1 MPGRPFLVVAS
12 WGREAV
18 VRPFGF
24 ATAGRAYFFFRVA
37 FFATFFLATFFF
49 ATFFLAMAQPHKTG
63 NGTISRHTGR
73 FHAFIIEPDAHA
85 LAHARLL
92 HRHSV

>member
-37 FFATFFLATFFF
+37 FFATFFLATFFLATRFLGAFF
-49 ATFFLAMAQPHKTG
+49 AAFLVAFFLAT
-63 NGTISRHTGR
+63 SR
-73 FHAFIIEPDAHA
+73 PPN
-85 LAHARLL
+85 
-92 HRHSV
+92 